1 MTTKPLTYAAELA
14 RMQNFS
20 YFNSP
25 DHNTTLTNVASE
37 RGICLSPGFLNDHT
51 GEFVWIPFDCEEKMP
66 CALYTHK
73 SESRKLVLKATPH
86 ILPELLCLMD
96 REES

>member
-1 MTTKPLTYAAELA
+1 MTGALHWRAP
-14 RMQNFS
+14 R
-20 YFNSP
+20 P
-25 DHNTTLTNVASE
+25 NVASE

-73 SESRKLVLKATPH
+73 SDSRKFVLDFVRLVQKTYEGSYLKV
-86 ILPELLCLMD
+86 
-96 REES
+96 

>member
-1 MTTKPLTYAAELA
+1 MVSSCFTKGAGG
-14 RMQNFS
+14 NIS

-73 SESRKLVLKATPH
+73 SESRKFVLDFVRLVQRTYEGSDLKV
-86 ILPELLCLMD
+86 
-96 REES
+96 